1 MSKVETGQ
9 RAQSSA
15 VALLVQPALR
25 RETHRV
31 GKQRFIASD
40 AVQIRL
46 TVRLQHSTTQ
56 QRRNVHFAFETIT
69 VAQQWVVQ
77 VATYELLDRRLMFRL
92 TDMFSEKNALRGWLM
107 KICIHQHKLV
117 VYYNSQICDE
127 N

>member
-9 RAQSSA
+9 RTQSSA

-56 QRRNVHFAFETIT
+56 QRRNVHFASETIT

-77 VATYELLDRRLMFRL
+77 VVQCTLARRYGRL
-92 TDMFSEKNALRGWLM
+92 
-107 KICIHQHKLV
+107 
-117 VYYNSQICDE
+117 
-127 N
+127 